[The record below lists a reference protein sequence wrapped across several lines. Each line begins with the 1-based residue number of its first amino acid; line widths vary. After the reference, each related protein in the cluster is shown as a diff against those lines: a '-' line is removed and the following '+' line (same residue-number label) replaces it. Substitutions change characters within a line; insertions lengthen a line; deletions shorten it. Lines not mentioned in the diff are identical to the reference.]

1 MEELNKME
9 NFNELDLFT
18 NLENIKDIFI
28 KDKLSL
34 ELKNSI
40 IPEWKIISDTKL
52 INNNDKIFININYQ
66 SNFESDIETD
76 FVNHISNGITNT
88 NQINEFDSE
97 IVFDIE
103 KIKLLK
109 KLHDFGIQFDMRFN
123 LEYKIKIKSNEIVF
137 PMCCVGKNR
146 SQYLFYYLKKI
157 QGLSE
162 INFEVGYPS
171 SGDEL
176 SVMIDYLL
184 NDENNNKNRLSSF
197 FPQYKKDN
205 FSNVIYKSLNI
216 TNPHGLTEVSRS
228 IHVFDKILKIKHEYL
243 VNELKNFEIHQ
254 YKENKYNIFDCN
266 QDYLKIKMIFEKYFL
281 LPDNLLKILNY
292 DLDKTKKINKITF
305 ICASDKSFY
314 NLCLCFNSLTIKFPK
329 VNLDKIRI
337 VYFGIKDIFQKSN
350 IKEKDIDIFK
360 QKIID
365 GFCFDN

>member
-314 NLCLCFNSLTIKFPK
+314 NLCLCFNSLTIKFPEVK
-329 VNLDKIRI
+329 LDKIRI

-350 IKEKDIDIFK
+350 IKLEDLDNFK